1 MQEKNAMK
9 SMNYLKAVV
18 SWLDAMAWRIN
29 RVRHFFRRL
38 TEMGSGT
45 DPSAHLVVF
54 FVSKGFM

>member
-1 MQEKNAMK
+1 MK